1 MLRAL
6 LLFLLAVVLVP
17 FTGMATHNRAGEIT
31 YRHISGFKY
40 EITVV
45 TYTNDLSVAADRCF
59 LEVKFGDG
67 QSQEVYRT
75 NGSSCTGGQ
84 NFCDH
89 CGDILSGS
97 QNVKVNIYRTTHTYP
112 STGKYIISMLDP
124 NRNAGVLNI
133 PNSVQVP
140 FYLYSELNI
149 FPDGVPNS
157 SPILSNP
164 PIDDAC
170 LRVLYEH
177 NPGAIDYDI
186 TQNGKSDSLSYKLV
200 ICRGANGNEIP
211 GYSFPD
217 KVVPGPNNN
226 ISIDPVT
233 GTLSWDSPQQIGL
246 YNVAILIEEWRYISG
261 AVIKMGSILRDLQI
275 TVDVCDNNNPPKIGK
290 VNDTCITAG
299 QFLAR
304 KVTAVDNDPLP
315 DGNPQSVTLSATGD
329 PFYVIG
335 NKASF
340 PKKKAVT
347 TVSQNFTWSTQCQHI
362 RAYPYF
368 VVFRAEDNHP
378 DVHLTDYQDWRI
390 NVVGPPPENINAE
403 AIGAGINVTWA
414 YSKCTN
420 ATGFRIYRKMDSIGY
435 IAPQCV
441 TGIPAS
447 TGYQFIGSTKGPAAT
462 SFFDDDSGQG
472 LISGQ
477 RYCYM
482 VYAYFED
489 GAESYPSFEA
499 CATLLKE
506 VPIITR
512 VSVNSTDLSTGSD
525 TIKWAK
531 PTELDMAKN
540 PGPYQY
546 KILRKEPGTDYVEVG
561 VSIINNDLNLLDT
574 IFVDNGLN
582 TEEIQYT
589 YRIVIYGKDD
599 TLIGPS
605 RPATSPWLKAK
616 PLDNRLELSL
626 NINVPW
632 VNQTMY
638 VYRQKADNSFAY
650 LDSSDNSIIFTDSN
664 LVNGKE
670 YCYYVTTKG
679 GYSDPELEFPLL
691 NNSQIICAVP
701 EDKQAPCPP
710 QEFKVDSD
718 CELFFNDLSWLN
730 PNVTC
735 DTTDDVLSYNIYY
748 RPFNEGEMTV
758 IQKVD
763 GATNIQFLFSD
774 LESVAGCYAITAI
787 DSFNNESPMSDTICV
802 DNCPVYELPNI
813 ITPGGDGV
821 NDSFRP
827 HYGWRYV
834 KEVEM
839 HIYNRWGEEIFFT
852 TDPALGWGGTTK
864 TGDLLPNG
872 TYFYVCTVFEIRLEG
887 ITERNLKGT
896 VTLLREEPGKPNN

>member
-6 LLFLLAVVLVP
+6 SVILFTVILLP

-31 YRHISGFKY
+31 YRHISGFEY

-67 QSQEVYRT
+67 QIADVYRT
-75 NGSSCTGGQ
+75 NGTSCTGGQ
-84 NFCDH
+84 NFCTH
-89 CGDILSGS
+89 CGTILPNS
-97 QNVKVNIYRTTHTYP
+97 QNVKVNIYKTTHTYP

-124 NRNAGVLNI
+124 NRNAGVINI
-133 PNSVQVP
+133 PQSVQVP

-157 SPILSNP
+157 SPVLSNP

-186 TQNGKSDSLSYKLV
+186 TINGKSDSLSYKLV
-200 ICRGANGNEIP
+200 ICRGAGGSEIP
-211 GYSFPD
+211 GYSYPD
-217 KVVPGPNNN
+217 VWPSSSSNNN
-226 ISIDPVT
+226 ISIDSVT
-233 GTLSWDSPQQIGL
+233 GTLSWDSPQLVGV
-246 YNVAILIEEWRYISG
+246 YNVAILIEEWRHIGKS
-261 AVIKMGSILRDLQI
+261 VVKMGSILRDLQI
-275 TVDVCDNNNPPKIGK
+275 TVDNCDKNNPPKIGK
-290 VNDTCITAG
+290 VSDTCITAG

-304 KVTAVDNDPLP
+304 KITAVDNEFLP
-315 DGNPQSVTLSATGD
+315 NNTPQTVTLSATGD

-340 PKKKAVT
+340 AKKSAQI

-390 NVVGPPPENINAE
+390 KVLGPPPENINAE
-403 AIGAGINVTWA
+403 AIGAGINVTWS
-414 YSKCTN
+414 YTKCTN

-435 IAPQCV
+435 IAPHCE

-447 TGYQFIGSTKGPAAT
+447 TGYQFIGSTTGPAST
-462 SFFDDDSGQG
+462 TFFDNEGGVG

-482 VYAYFED
+482 VYAYFDD

-499 CATLLKE
+499 CATLRKE

-512 VSVNSTDLSTGSD
+512 VSVNNTDLSTGSD

-531 PTELDMAKN
+531 PTELNMIKH

-546 KILRKEPGTDYVEVG
+546 KILRKEPGVDYVEVG
-561 VSIINNDLNLLDT
+561 SSSINPDLNLIDT

-582 TEEIQYT
+582 TQEIQYT
-589 YRIVIYGKDD
+589 YRIQLFGNGD
-599 TLIGPS
+599 TIGPS

-626 NINVPW
+626 NIDVPW

-638 VYRQKADNSFAY
+638 VYRQKADLTFAY
-650 LDSSDNSIIFTDSN
+650 LDSSNSSIIFTDSN
-664 LVNGKE
+664 LVNGVE
-670 YCYYVTTKG
+670 YCYYITTKG
-679 GYSDPELEFPLL
+679 GYSDPGLEFPLL
-691 NNSQIICAVP
+691 NNSQILCAIP

-710 QEFKVDSD
+710 QDFKVNSD

-735 DTTDDVLSYNIYY
+735 DTTDDVVSYNIYY
-748 RPFNEGEMTV
+748 RPFSEGEMTV
-758 IQKVD
+758 IKKID
-763 GATNIQFLFSD
+763 GDQNTTHLFAD
-774 LESVAGCYAITAI
+774 LESVAGCYAVTAI

-813 ITPGGDGV
+813 ITPGGDGQ
-821 NDSFRP
+821 NDTFIP

-839 HIYNRWGEEIFFT
+839 HIYNRWGEEVYFT
-852 TDPALGWGGTTK
+852 TNPALGWDGTTK

-887 ITERNLKGT
+887 IIERNLKGT